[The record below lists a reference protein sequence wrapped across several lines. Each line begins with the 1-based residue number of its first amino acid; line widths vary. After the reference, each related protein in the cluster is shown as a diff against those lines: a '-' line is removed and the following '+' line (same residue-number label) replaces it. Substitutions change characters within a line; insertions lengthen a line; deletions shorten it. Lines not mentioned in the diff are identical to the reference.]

1 MAALAE
7 ANAAGAPLAAV
18 TDDDAFDHFVR
29 MRTGAGDDGAPGAAQ
44 RVYWYCSGELYLAP
58 GGKVVA
64 KVEGYDCATHV
75 REGPDKVV
83 QLSRKIFFYRDP
95 ETHVRRV
102 SRARAALPARKRL
115 TRRNPAEDML
125 HAPWIP
131 RPPPP
136 C

>member
-95 ETHVRRV
+95 ETHV
-102 SRARAALPARKRL
+102 SCI
-115 TRRNPAEDML
+115 M
-125 HAPWIP
+125 
-131 RPPPP
+131 
-136 C
+136 